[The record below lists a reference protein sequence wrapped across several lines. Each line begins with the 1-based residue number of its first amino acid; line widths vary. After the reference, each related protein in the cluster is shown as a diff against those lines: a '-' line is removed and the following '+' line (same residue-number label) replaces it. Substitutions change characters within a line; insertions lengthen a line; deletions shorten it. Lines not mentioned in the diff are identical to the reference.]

1 VAEPAIGRRRLLVL
15 FVVTALALLTFDR
28 RGNSVIDSGRRVLGE
43 ALSPVQA
50 VLRTVSSPLG
60 NAWKG
65 ITDYDDLERENAELR
80 DQIDAAVGAAAAAEA
95 VIYENNELRADLGLP
110 TLQQIPRVA
119 AEVISGSPSNFDLTI
134 TINQGANRGI
144 KVGNPVITSAG
155 LVGRVTKVTRNTAT
169 VRLINDP
176 ELSVSVRFLARECIE
191 GQPLTPTSAP
201 NDPSIPIVTVQP
213 DATSPP
219 VPPPETVVPPTTL
232 PPLPETTP
240 PPSTTPPSTAPPTT
254 VGNTT
259 TTTIDPSTISG
270 AELGELVGRGR
281 GRPLG
286 VDRVG
291 RDDCIMVGD
300 PVVTSGIRESLF
312 PSGLPIGKV
321 VQAQGQRGSLDM
333 LVRVEP
339 YADLDRLYFVTV
351 LLYDGD
357 AAYADG

>member
-1 VAEPAIGRRRLLVL
+1 VAEPSIGRRRLLVL

-50 VLRTVSSPLG
+50 VLRAVGTPIG
-60 NAWKG
+60 NAWRG
-65 ITDYDDLERENAELR
+65 ITSYDDIERENAELR

-95 VIYENNELRADLGLP
+95 ATFEMNELRASLGLT

-119 AEVISGSPSNFDLTI
+119 AEVISGSPSNFDLTV
-134 TINQGANRGI
+134 TLNQGSDRGI

-155 LVGRVTKVTRNTAT
+155 LVGRVTKVTSNTST

-176 ELSVSVRFLARECIE
+176 ELSVSVRFQARECVD
-191 GQPLTPTSAP
+191 GQPTTPTTATP
-201 NDPSIPIVTVQP
+201 DPSIPIV
-213 DATSPP
+213 S
-219 VPPPETVVPPTTL
+219 VPPDPTAVSVAPPASVVPPTT
-232 PPLPETTP
+232 PPPTSAPPPTAGP
-240 PPSTTPPSTAPPTT
+240 TAAPPSTRPTSTTAAADF
-254 VGNTT
+254 V
-259 TTTIDPSTISG
+259 G

-291 RDDCIMVGD
+291 VDDCISVGD

-312 PSGLPIGKV
+312 PSGLPIGDV
-321 VQAQGQRGSLDM
+321 VQAQRQRGSLDL

-357 AAYADG
+357 AAFADG

>member
-28 RGNSVIDSGRRVLGE
+28 RGNNVIDGGRRILGE

-50 VLRTVSSPLG
+50 VLRTVATPVG

-65 ITDYDDLERENAELR
+65 ITDYDELERENAELR

-95 VIYENNELRADLGLP
+95 AIYENNELRADLGLP

-144 KVGNPVITSAG
+144 QVGNPVITSAG
-155 LVGRVTKVTRNTAT
+155 LVGRVTKVTRDTAT

-176 ELSVSVRFLARECIE
+176 ELSVSVRFLARECVD
-191 GQPLTPTSAP
+191 GQPTTPTPTQS
-201 NDPSIPIVTVQP
+201 DPSIPVVTVQA
-213 DATSPP
+213 DATEAP
-219 VPPPETVVPPTTL
+219 VMPPETVIPPTTL
-232 PPLPETTP
+232 PPPPSTSAPPANAPPTP
-240 PPSTTPPSTAPPTT
+240 PPTTAA
-254 VGNTT
+254 NTT

-286 VDRVG
+286 VERVG

-312 PSGLPIGKV
+312 PSGLPIGDV

>member
-50 VLRTVSSPLG
+50 VLRAVSTPLG
-60 NAWKG
+60 NAWRG
-65 ITDYDDLERENAELR
+65 ITAYDDLERENAELR

-119 AEVISGSPSNFDLTI
+119 AEVISGPPSNFDLTI
-134 TINQGANRGI
+134 TINQGTNRGI

-155 LVGRVTKVTRNTAT
+155 LIGRVTKATRNTAT

-176 ELSVSVRFLARECIE
+176 ELSVSVRFLARECVD
-191 GQPLTPTSAP
+191 GQPATPTSTPA
-201 NDPSIPIVTVQP
+201 DPSIPVVTVQP

-219 VPPPETVVPPTTL
+219 VAPPETVVPQTTL
-232 PPLPETTP
+232 PPAP
-240 PPSTTPPSTAPPTT
+240 PTEPPADTTAPPPTVPTT
-254 VGNTT
+254 VASTT
-259 TTTIDPSTISG
+259 TTMLDPSAISG
-270 AELGELVGRGR
+270 AE
-281 GRPLG
+281 LG

-312 PSGLPIGKV
+312 PSGLPIGEV
-321 VQAQGQRGSLDM
+321 MQAQGQRGSLDM